1 MMIMKL
7 WNNSFAFLQKIG
19 KSLML
24 PVALLP
30 AAGIL
35 LGVGS
40 AEFAVIPEIVNSLM
54 KAAGG
59 AIFGN
64 LALLF
69 ALGVALGLTRN
80 DGVSALSAAVG
91 YAVMVGTMGVIANL
105 QGIETQ
111 TVMGMESI
119 DTGVFGGILVGGL
132 AALLFNKYYRISLPP
147 YLGFFAGKRFVPIVT
162 AFAAI
167 GLGVLLSFI
176 WPPIQGV
183 INAFSDFASHG
194 NTALAVA
201 IYGLVERL
209 LLPFGLHHI
218 WNVPFFFELGSYTTP
233 DGEVVRGVL
242 NRFFAGDREA
252 GILAGGFVFKMFGLP
267 AAALAMY
274 HMAKPENKVRTGG
287 IMLSAALT
295 SFLTGIT
302 EPLEFAFMFL
312 APLLYLFHAILVS
325 LAFLVTYLLD
335 VRMGYS
341 FSHGL
346 IDYLLF
352 YAIDIKPWM
361 ILILGPIFGAFY
373 YVVFRFAIK
382 TLDLKTPGREDADT
396 DVGEA
401 RDVAADTMANQLVLA
416 FGGRSNIVSLDS
428 CITRLRVEV
437 ADMGKTNPEKLK
449 ALGAAGVVTV
459 GNGLQAI
466 FGPNSENLMTDMK
479 IYMETAGDEA
489 ELTDL
494 DKLSEVPYVEAE
506 IKPKLRDQNAPQK
519 VAQWLVALGG
529 AENISTVEACAQT
542 RLRLRVRNIDTID
555 DALLVEQDIR
565 AVVRIDDSL
574 IHLLTGLNADQYAAE
589 MSGQI
594 VGAQ

>member
-1 MMIMKL
+1 MIANV

-40 AEFAVIPEIVNSLM
+40 AEFAIFPDVVNNLM

-69 ALGVALGLTRN
+69 ALGVALGLTKN

-91 YAVMVGTMGVIANL
+91 YAVMVGTMGVTAAL
-105 QGIETQ
+105 LGLETR
-111 TVMGMESI
+111 TVLGMESI

-132 AALLFNKYYRISLPP
+132 AAFLFNKYYRISLPP

-162 AFAAI
+162 SFAAI
-167 GLGVLLSFI
+167 FLGVVLSFI
-176 WPPIQGV
+176 WPPVQGV
-183 INAFSDFASHG
+183 INAFSDWASTG
-194 NTALAVA
+194 NTAMAVT
-201 IYGLVERL
+201 IYGFVERL

-218 WNVPFFFELGSYTTP
+218 WNVPFFFELGSYTTA

-274 HMAKPENKVRTGG
+274 HMAKPENKVKTGG
-287 IMLSAALT
+287 ILLSAALT

-312 APLLYLFHAILVS
+312 APLLYLFHAVLVS
-325 LAFLVTYLLD
+325 VAFLITYLLG

-346 IDYLLF
+346 IDFLLF
-352 YAIDIKPWM
+352 YAINIKPWM
-361 ILILGPIFGAFY
+361 ILILGPIFGAIY
-373 YVVFRFAIK
+373 YSVFRFAIK
-382 TLDLKTPGREDADT
+382 VFDLKTPGREEEEVDA
-396 DVGEA
+396 GEA
-401 RDVAADTMANQLVLA
+401 RDVAADTMAQQLVLA
-416 FGGRSNIVSLDS
+416 FGGRSNIVSLDA

-437 ADMGKTNPEKLK
+437 ADMGKASPDRLK

-459 GNGLQAI
+459 GSGLQAI
-466 FGPNSENLMTDMK
+466 FGPRSENLMTDMK
-479 IYMETAGDEA
+479 LYMEAAGDEA

-494 DKLSEVPYVEAE
+494 DQPSEVSYAE
-506 IKPKLRDQNAPQK
+506 EEVKPKLRDQNAPQK
-519 VAQWLVALGG
+519 VAEWLSALGG
-529 AENISTVEACAQT
+529 TDNISMVEACAQT
-542 RLRLRVRNIDTID
+542 RLRIRIRNRSAIDEGLLKEKGIGAVVSID
-555 DALLVEQDIR
+555 DTLV
-565 AVVRIDDSL
+565 
-574 IHLLTGLNADQYAAE
+574 HLLTGLNADQYAAE
-589 MSGQI
+589 MTGQI
-594 VGAQ
+594 AGG

>member
-1 MMIMKL
+1 MLSNL
-7 WNNSFAFLQKIG
+7 WKNSFAFLQKIG

-40 AEFAVIPEIVNSLM
+40 AEFAILPDVVNNLM

-69 ALGVALGLTRN
+69 ALGVSLGLTKN

-91 YAVMVGTMGVIANL
+91 YAVMVGTMGVTANL
-105 QGIETQ
+105 LGLETR
-111 TVMGMESI
+111 TVLGMESI

-132 AALLFNKYYRISLPP
+132 AAFLFNKYYRISLPP

-162 AFAAI
+162 SFAAI
-167 GLGVLLSFI
+167 FLGVILSFI
-176 WPPIQGV
+176 WPPVQAV
-183 INAFSDFASHG
+183 INAFSDWASTG
-194 NTALAVA
+194 NTAMAVT
-201 IYGLVERL
+201 IYGFVERL

-218 WNVPFFFELGSYTTP
+218 WNVPFFFELGTYTTA

-267 AAALAMY
+267 AAGLAIY
-274 HMAKPENKVRTGG
+274 HMAKPENKVKTGG
-287 IMLSAALT
+287 ILLSAALT

-312 APLLYLFHAILVS
+312 APLLYLFHAVLVS
-325 LAFLVTYLLD
+325 VAFLVTYLLG

-346 IDYLLF
+346 IDYVLF
-352 YAIDIKPWM
+352 YAINIKPWM
-361 ILILGPIFGAFY
+361 ILILGPIFGAIY
-373 YVVFRFAIK
+373 YGVFRFAIQVFN
-382 TLDLKTPGREDADT
+382 LKTPGREEEEADA
-396 DVGEA
+396 GEA
-401 RDVAADTMANQLVLA
+401 RDVAADTMTQQLVLA
-416 FGGRSNIVSLDS
+416 FGGRSNIVSLDA

-437 ADMGKTNPEKLK
+437 ADMAKASPDRLK

-459 GNGLQAI
+459 GSGLQAI
-466 FGPNSENLMTDMK
+466 FGPRSENLMTDMK
-479 IYMETAGDEA
+479 LYMESAGDEA

-494 DKLSEVPYVEAE
+494 DQPSEVSYAE
-506 IKPKLRDQNAPQK
+506 EEVKPKLRDQNAPQK
-519 VAQWLVALGG
+519 VADWLSALGG
-529 AENISTVEACAQT
+529 AENISMVEACAQT
-542 RLRLRVRNIDTID
+542 RLRIRIKKRSAIDEVLLEEKGIGAMVSID
-555 DALLVEQDIR
+555 DTLV
-565 AVVRIDDSL
+565 
-574 IHLLTGLNADQYAAE
+574 HLLTGLNADQYAAE
-589 MSGQI
+589 MAGQI
-594 VGAQ
+594 AGR

>member
-1 MMIMKL
+1 MLKKL

-40 AEFAVIPEIVNSLM
+40 AEFAVIPEVISNLM

-69 ALGVALGLTRN
+69 ALGVALGLSKN
-80 DGVSALSAAVG
+80 DGVAALSAAVG
-91 YAVMVGTMGVIANL
+91 YAVMVGTMGVVANL
-105 QGIETQ
+105 AGLETR

-132 AALLFNKYYRISLPP
+132 AAFLFNKYYRISLPP
-147 YLGFFAGKRFVPIVT
+147 YLGFFAGKRFVPIAT
-162 AFAAI
+162 SFCAI

-176 WPPIQGV
+176 WPPIQSG
-183 INAFSDFASHG
+183 INAFSDFASTG

-201 IYGLVERL
+201 IYGFVERL

-267 AAALAMY
+267 AAALAIY
-274 HMAKPENKVRTGG
+274 HMAKPENKVRIGG

-312 APLLYLFHAILVS
+312 APLLYLFHAVLVS
-325 LAFLVTYLLD
+325 IAFLVTYLLD

-361 ILILGPIFGAFY
+361 ILILGPIFGTFY
-373 YVVFRFAIK
+373 YFVFRFAIK
-382 TLDLKTPGREDADT
+382 FFDLKTPGREDEEADA
-396 DVGEA
+396 GEA

-416 FGGRSNIVSLDS
+416 FGGRSNIVSLDA

-437 ADMGKTNPEKLK
+437 AEMAKANPKKLK

-466 FGPNSENLMTDMK
+466 FGPRSENLMTDMK

-494 DKLSEVPYVEAE
+494 DKPSEVPYLEAE
-506 IKPKLRDQNAPQK
+506 VKPKLRDQNAPQK
-519 VAQWLVALGG
+519 VADWLSALGG
-529 AENISTVEACAQT
+529 VENVSTVEACAQT
-542 RLRLRVRNIDTID
+542 RLRLRIRNIADVNDT
-555 DALLVEQDIR
+555 LLVENGIG

-594 VGAQ
+594 VGG

>member
-1 MMIMKL
+1 MIKTL
-7 WNNSFAFLQKIG
+7 WNDSFAFLQKIG

-40 AEFAVIPEIVNSLM
+40 AEFAIFPDIVNNLM
-54 KAAGG
+54 QSAGG

-69 ALGVALGLTRN
+69 ALGVALGLTKN

-91 YAVMVGTMGVIANL
+91 YAVMVGTMGVAANL
-105 QGIETQ
+105 FGLETQ

-132 AALLFNKYYRISLPP
+132 AAFLFNKYFRISLPA

-167 GLGVLLSFI
+167 ALGVLLSII
-176 WPPIQGV
+176 WPPVQNV
-183 INAFSDFASHG
+183 INAFSDFASTG

-201 IYGLVERL
+201 IYGFVERL
-209 LLPFGLHHI
+209 LIPFGLHHI

-233 DGEVVRGVL
+233 DGEVVRGVI

-274 HMAKPENKVRTGG
+274 HMAKPENKVKTGG

-312 APLLYLFHAILVS
+312 APLLYLVHAVLVS
-325 LAFLVTYLLD
+325 IAYIVTYLLGA
-335 VRMGYS
+335 RMGYS

-346 IDYLLF
+346 IDFLLF
-352 YAIDIKPWM
+352 YAIDIKPWL
-361 ILILGPIFGAFY
+361 IFILGPVFASIY
-373 YVVFRFAIK
+373 YFLFRFAIK
-382 TLDLKTPGREDADT
+382 FFDLKTPGREDVET
-396 DVGEA
+396 DAGEA

-416 FGGRSNIVSLDS
+416 FGGRSNIVSLDA

-437 ADMGKTNPEKLK
+437 ADTAKASPDRLK

-459 GNGLQAI
+459 GTGLQAI
-466 FGPNSENLMTDMK
+466 FGPRSENLMTDMK
-479 IYMETAGDEA
+479 LYMETAGEEA

-494 DKLSEVPYVEAE
+494 DKPSEVSYEEKEV
-506 IKPKLRDQNAPQK
+506 KPKLRDPNAPQK
-519 VAQWLVALGG
+519 VAEWLAALGG
-529 AENISTVEACAQT
+529 AENVSTVEACAQT
-542 RLRLRVRNIDTID
+542 RLRLRVRDVSRVN
-555 DALLVEQDIR
+555 DAQFVEQGGGAI
-565 AVVRIDDSL
+565 VHLDDSIL
-574 IHLLTGLNADQYAAE
+574 HLLTGLNADQYAAE

-594 VGAQ
+594 AGG

>member
-1 MMIMKL
+1 MVKQI
-7 WNNSFAFLQKIG
+7 WGQGFAFLQKIG

-24 PVALLP
+24 PVAILP

-40 AEFAVIPEIVNSLM
+40 AEFAVFPEVVNSM
-54 KAAGG
+54 MAAAGG

-69 ALGVALGLTRN
+69 AIGVALGLTRN

-91 YAVMVGTMGVIANL
+91 YAVMVATMGVAASL
-105 QGIETQ
+105 LGLETRS
-111 TVMGMESI
+111 VLGMDSI

-132 AALLFNKYYRISLPP
+132 AAFLFNKYYRITLPP
-147 YLGFFAGKRFVPIVT
+147 YLGFFAGKRFVPIAT
-162 AFAAI
+162 SFAAI
-167 GLGVLLSFI
+167 VLGVLLSFI
-176 WPPIQGV
+176 WPPIQNG
-183 INAFSDFASHG
+183 IDAFSEFASTG
-194 NTALAVA
+194 NTTLAVG
-201 IYGLVERL
+201 IYGFVERL
-209 LLPFGLHHI
+209 LIPFGLHHI

-242 NRFFAGDREA
+242 NRFFAGDRQA

-267 AAALAMY
+267 AAALAIY
-274 HMAKPENKVRTGG
+274 HTAKPENKIKTGS

-312 APLLYLFHAILVS
+312 APLLYLFHAVLVS
-325 LAFLVTYLLD
+325 LAFVVTYLLD

-352 YAIDIKPWM
+352 YAINIKPWM
-361 ILILGPIFGAFY
+361 ILILGPIFGMVYFG
-373 YVVFRFAIK
+373 VFRFAI
-382 TLDLKTPGREDADT
+382 TMMDLKTPGREEAEADSE
-396 DVGEA
+396 EA
-401 RDVAADTMANQLVLA
+401 RSVAADTMARQLVLA
-416 FGGRSNIVSLDS
+416 FGGRSNIVSLDA

-437 ADMGKTNPEKLK
+437 NDITKASPEKLK

-459 GNGLQAI
+459 GTGLQVI
-466 FGPNSENLMTDMK
+466 FGTRSENLMTDMML
-479 IYMETAGDEA
+479 YLETAGDDA

-494 DKLSEVPYVEAE
+494 EKPSEVSYKEPGVQ
-506 IKPKLRDQNAPQK
+506 PKLRDQNAPKK
-519 VAQWLVALGG
+519 VADWLTALGG
-529 AENISTVEACAQT
+529 PGNISTVEACAQT
-542 RLRLRVRNIDTID
+542 RLRMRVKDSAKVNDE
-555 DALLVEQDIR
+555 ALQDMGIK

-589 MSGQI
+589 MIGQLSGQ
-594 VGAQ
+594 